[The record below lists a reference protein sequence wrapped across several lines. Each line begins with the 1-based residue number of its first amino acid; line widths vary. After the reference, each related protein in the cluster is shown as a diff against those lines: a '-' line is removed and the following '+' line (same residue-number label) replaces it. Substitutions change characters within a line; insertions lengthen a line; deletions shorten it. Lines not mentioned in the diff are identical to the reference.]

1 MNNLINTS
9 KKLDTFFK
17 ILGTVLRALSIAA
30 LVCVALIVVAL
41 VLKLD
46 PKMIGT
52 GYASVDLA
60 FLELTVAD
68 GFAPD
73 PRLILIQGAIV
84 LALGFVNTVIC
95 EAGVR
100 CIRRILDP
108 MTQGIPFQDEI
119 SKNLKKLAKLSIILG
134 IGLNLMQLAGQIMT
148 VVIFDLQTL
157 LISDKITHVTAN
169 FSFDLTFLAVAA
181 ILLLLSHI
189 FSYGQQLQQ
198 LEDETL

>member
-30 LVCVALIVVAL
+30 LVCVVLIVVAL
-41 VLKLD
+41 LLKLD
-46 PKMIGT
+46 PEMIGT

-73 PRLILIQGAIV
+73 QRLVLIQGAIV
-84 LALGFVNTVIC
+84 LALGLVNTVIC

-189 FSYGQQLQQ
+189 FRYGQQLQQ